1 MLSEKINVNEK
12 FDENNCCKWIKSSKT
27 KLKKKTKI
35 KSDTSEM
42 SFFTKYVSSY

>member
-27 KLKKKTKI
+27 KI